1 MIPLSTALANWG
13 KKVDLLGCDR
23 GWCNNKHFLS
33 YDTGRGWSVKELG
46 VFQRILRSCFGAYKS
61 THFKYVTLALAQHP
75 DQVPKY
81 LISHIRILWNKTYRM
96 QVPCPLDQPLPTTP
110 NQPIVM
116 QAPVNGAPKRKRT
129 EGNIGTE
136 KPLERLAQKNIESST
151 LATGLVQFQDS
162 YNYRSIS
169 GDGYHCLFRAIA
181 AGLLRDIQVAKPAD
195 ISFITLC
202 DHLDK
207 ILAKISASNDLK
219 NAYNDF
225 LHIVSEMIQQNI
237 RFSEVIRDDEYDFQL
252 IQFLRL
258 LASEYNEAH
267 KDQHA
272 FINDQAANDNKT
284 PQQYFSDIKDMGKKE
299 LGGHLEISAL
309 THCLNVKVHILDIHG
324 VGEGSNLNLPHYM
337 HGSVAQPIFTI
348 HLIYFSKHY
357 NLAIPK

>member
-1 MIPLSTALANWG
+1 MG
-13 KKVDLLGCDR
+13 KRVDLLGCDR
-23 GWCNNKHFLS
+23 GCFKNKHFLS
-33 YDTGRGWSVKELG
+33 YDAKSGWAVKKLG
-46 VFQRILRSCFGAYKS
+46 LFQRIVRSCFGAYKS
-61 THFKYVTLALAQHP
+61 THFKYVTLALAQRP
-75 DQVPKY
+75 DEVPKY

-96 QVPCPLDQPLPTTP
+96 QVPCPLDQPLTATP

-116 QAPVNGAPKRKRT
+116 QTPVDGALKRKRT
-129 EGNIGTE
+129 EVNIGTE

-169 GDGYHCLFRAIA
+169 GAGYHCLFRAIA
-181 AGLLRDIQVAKPAD
+181 AGLLRDIQVSRPAG
-195 ISFITLC
+195 ISFIALC

-207 ILAKISASNDLK
+207 ILEKISASDNLK
-219 NAYNDF
+219 TAYNDF
-225 LHIVSEMIQQNI
+225 RQIVNEMIRQDI

-258 LASEYNEAH
+258 LACEYNEAH
-267 KDQHA
+267 KGQHA
-272 FINDQAANDNKT
+272 FINDQAANANKT
-284 PQQYFSDIKDMGKKE
+284 PQDYFSDMKDMGKKE

-337 HGSVAQPIFTI
+337 HGSVAQPTFTI
-348 HLIYFSKHY
+348 HLIYFSNHY